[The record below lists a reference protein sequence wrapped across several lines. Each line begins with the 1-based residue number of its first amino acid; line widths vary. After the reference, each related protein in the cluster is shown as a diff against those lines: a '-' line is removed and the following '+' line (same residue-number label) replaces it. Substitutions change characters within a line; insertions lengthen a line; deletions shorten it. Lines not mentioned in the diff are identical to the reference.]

1 MGKKSKAEG
10 SGREATLAFPLDR
23 AGPTETFS
31 IFMKAKE
38 GWTQA
43 PFHLALCQL
52 FLAQVQ

>member
-10 SGREATLAFPLDR
+10 LGREATLAFLLGR
-23 AGPTETFS
+23 AGPTETFP

-38 GWTQA
+38 GRTQA

>member
-10 SGREATLAFPLDR
+10 SGREATLGR
-23 AGPTETFS
+23 AGPTETFP